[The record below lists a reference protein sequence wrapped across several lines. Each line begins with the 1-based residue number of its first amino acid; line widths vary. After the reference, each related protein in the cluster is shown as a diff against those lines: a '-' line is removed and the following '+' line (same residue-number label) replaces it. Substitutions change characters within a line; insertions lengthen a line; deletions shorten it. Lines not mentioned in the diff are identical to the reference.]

1 MNRKSVLMI
10 LPVMLLASCDNSKDS
25 SSSDKLTIY
34 TSFYPIYDFATR
46 IAKDKAYV
54 INITPAGSEPHDYS
68 PTTREVLGMEDAD
81 LILVNGLGLENW
93 TDSLPDSFSSKV
105 INVTDGIETENI
117 NGTVDPHVW
126 LNPLN
131 AIKEMENITA
141 SLISIDNSNSDY
153 YKSNLSDATYLFTS
167 LDDSF
172 KETTAA
178 FTNKHIVVSHAAFG
192 YLCNHYGLE
201 QIYVD
206 GISPDD
212 EPTAKALEEVI
223 ANVKEYNI
231 TTIFSEELVSSE
243 IAESIA
249 RKTGCSVE
257 TLNPLEGLSED
268 ELPYEDYVSVMV
280 NNMHKLKAACEE
292 KA

>member
-10 LPVMLLASCDNSKDS
+10 LPVMLLASCGNSKDS

-46 IAKDKAYV
+46 IAKDKANV
-54 INITPAGSEPHDYS
+54 INITPAGSEPHDYA

-141 SLISIDNSNSDY
+141 SLISIDNSNSAY

-167 LDDSF
+167 LDNSF
-172 KETTAA
+172 KETTTA

-223 ANVKEYNI
+223 ANVKKYNI

-249 RKTGCSVE
+249 KKTGCSVE
-257 TLNPLEGLSED
+257 ALNPLEGLSED
-268 ELPYEDYVSVMV
+268 ELLYEDYVSVMV
-280 NNMHKLKAACEE
+280 NNMQKLKAACEE
-292 KA
+292 

>member
-1 MNRKSVLMI
+1 MNRKSVLMF
-10 LPVMLLASCDNSKDS
+10 LPVMLLASCSGTKDGVS
-25 SSSDKLTIY
+25 NDKLTIY

-46 IAKDKAYV
+46 IAKDKATV
-54 INITPAGSEPHDYS
+54 INITPAGSEPHDYA
-68 PTTREVLGMEDAD
+68 PTTKEVLGMEYAD

-93 TDSLPDSFSSKV
+93 TDSLPESFSKKV
-105 INVTDGIETENI
+105 ATVTDGIETEKI

-131 AIKEMENITA
+131 AIKEMENIT
-141 SLISIDNSNSDY
+141 SYLISVDNTNAEY
-153 YKSNLSDATYLFTS
+153 YKSNLDDATYLFTS
-167 LDDSF
+167 LDNSF

-192 YLCNHYGLE
+192 YLCNHYDLE

-223 ANVKEYNI
+223 ANVKKYNI

-249 RKTGCSVE
+249 KKTGCSVE

-268 ELPYEDYVSVMV
+268 ELQYEDYVSVMV
-280 NNMHKLKAACEE
+280 NNMQKLKAACEE
-292 KA
+292 